1 MCFRRWYQFPH
12 LRYSGSEELFRTV
25 KKELAVFQLYQIRRT
40 DKSCCHLFPACI
52 PYTMTYYYST
62 PNKYQFQIL
71 SEKNYTIKTYF
82 FSRLKGVNIVT
93 NFVIAKPYKANSLQI
108 LLYKK
113 CGGDN
118 GARTRDLLTASQ
130 TLSQLSYTP
139 I

>member
-1 MCFRRWYQFPH
+1 M
-12 LRYSGSEELFRTV
+12 
-25 KKELAVFQLYQIRRT
+25 FQNNSQENT

-93 NFVIAKPYKANSLQI
+93 ILLLQSLTKQILCKYCCIKNVVEITGLEPVTFWLPVRHSPSWAIPPYNVDIAFDIYKIHLQTMSSCNFNSLS
-108 LLYKK
+108 
-113 CGGDN
+113 N
-118 GARTRDLLTASQ
+118 
-130 TLSQLSYTP
+130 
-139 I
+139 

>member
-1 MCFRRWYQFPH
+1 MQIRENGVYIEAIK
-12 LRYSGSEELFRTV
+12 LAAGSVQYKDISV
-25 KKELAVFQLYQIRRT
+25 KDTFIDAVFQLYQIRRT

-93 NFVIAKPYKANSLQI
+93 ILLLQSLIKQI
-108 LLYKK
+108 LCKYCCIK
-113 CGGDN
+113 
-118 GARTRDLLTASQ
+118 RWWR
-130 TLSQLSYTP
+130 
-139 I
+139 

>member
-1 MCFRRWYQFPH
+1 MSACRGLYSVCFRRWYQFPH

-93 NFVIAKPYKANSLQI
+93 ILLLQSLTKQI
-108 LLYKK
+108 LCKYCCIKNVVEIT
-113 CGGDN
+113 GFEPV
-118 GARTRDLLTASQ
+118 TF
-130 TLSQLSYTP
+130 
-139 I
+139 